1 MRATLLLITTI
12 LLATACS
19 PQKRLA
25 RLLRNHPQLVK
36 DTVIT
41 DTFTIAKF
49 NHDTTLLLSN
59 CDSNTTDTF
68 YIETP
73 RFTQVIT
80 RKGKKLNV
88 DTEVKDTTG
97 IKTTHLKL
105 VPYEVKGKCKKNYL
119 HIIIAFVLGII
130 ITQFVNLISGM
141 RK

>member
-12 LLATACS
+12 LFATACS

-25 RLLRNHPQLVK
+25 RLLRKHPQLVK
-36 DTVIT
+36 DTTIV

-49 NHDTTLLLSN
+49 NHDTTLVLSN

-73 RFTQVIT
+73 RFSQKIT
-80 RKGKKLNV
+80 RKGKKLHV

-97 IKTTHLKL
+97 IKTTHIKL

-119 HIIIAFVLGII
+119 HLIIAFVLGII
-130 ITQFVNLISGM
+130 ISKFVYLISGF
-141 RK
+141 RR